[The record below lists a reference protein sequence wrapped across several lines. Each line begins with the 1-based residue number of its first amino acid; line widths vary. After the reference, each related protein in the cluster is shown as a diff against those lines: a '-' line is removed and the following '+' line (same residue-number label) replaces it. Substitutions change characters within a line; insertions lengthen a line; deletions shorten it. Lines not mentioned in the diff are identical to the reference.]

1 MSDETVAIKVQIL
14 GKEYRVA
21 CPQDER
27 EGLMASAALL
37 NSRMEQIRDSGKVV
51 GSDRIAVIA
60 ALNITHELLQN
71 QSERETLSHSVT
83 DRIRLLQNRIEQ
95 ALEHGQQME
104 L

>member
-1 MSDETVAIKVQIL
+1 MSDETVAITVQIL

-21 CPQDER
+21 CPEDER
-27 EGLMASAALL
+27 EDLMASAALL

>member
-1 MSDETVAIKVQIL
+1 MSDETVAITVQIL

-21 CPQDER
+21 CPEDER